1 MFRRFP
7 SPLLI
12 CAWAVL
18 PVFSHRVQAGE
29 TLVPIDLTQVDVR
42 RGETCWQLWSGSK
55 LIKDLGNSEVEAR
68 EVVGVIRQ
76 LRLNQ
81 RGTIG
86 TREPVIEYW
95 LADGQPP
102 DGLIP
107 AYRLLPLDGSTLRVE
122 QIAGQWCL
130 REDGQLWFNF
140 GRHETDARQALEVI
154 QRYGFNRIGYVGQAE
169 TVMIYF
175 MKTASERATPRR
187 LHSSVVFSQREAM
200 YLRQLTAPSLAV
212 MDPATGEEKLP
223 FDWRHAEVKHDG
235 QKWKLMAGRECL
247 ADFGSDSWA
256 AREALQAVQHYRFTE
271 RCLLGDSAT
280 PVTYYLVNG
289 QAPHGL
295 RFGMRNT
302 PFHADR
308 LKVSQVAGRW
318 MLCED
323 SRPIL
328 QGGDNEAEAKRTLQ
342 AIQKYQFDN
351 VCSVG
356 ADEKGLRFL
365 ARER

>member
-1 MFRRFP
+1 MLRRFP
-7 SPLLI
+7 SRSLL
-12 CAWAVL
+12 CAWILFLCLSLSA
-18 PVFSHRVQAGE
+18 QASE

-42 RGETCWQLWSGSK
+42 RGDTGWQLWSGSK

-86 TREPVIEYW
+86 TREPVMEYW

-102 DGLIP
+102 DGLVP
-107 AYRLLPLDGSTLRVE
+107 AYRVLPLDRSTLRVE
-122 QIAGQWCL
+122 QVAGQWCL

-140 GRHETDARQALEVI
+140 GRHEADARQALDVI
-154 QRYGFNRIGYVGQAE
+154 QRYGFNRVGYVGQAE

-175 MKTASERATPRR
+175 LKTSQDPIARKLPAP
-187 LHSSVVFSQREAM
+187 VVFSQRET
-200 YLRQLTAPSLAV
+200 LFVRQLTLPSFAV
-212 MDPATGEEKLP
+212 VDPATGEEKLP
-223 FDWRHAEVKHDG
+223 FDWRRVEVKHDG
-235 QKWKLMAGRECL
+235 QRWKLMAGRECL
-247 ADFGSDSWA
+247 ADFATDSWA

-280 PVTYYLVNG
+280 PLTYYLVNG

-302 PFHADR
+302 SFRPDR
-308 LKVSQVAGRW
+308 LKVVQVGRQW

-323 SRPIL
+323 GRPIL
-328 QGGDNEAEAKRTLQ
+328 PAGENEAEAKRTLQ

-351 VCSVG
+351 VCVVG
-356 ADEKGLRFL
+356 SEEKGLKFL